1 MEPKDVP
8 DYFCGRLIYY
18 DDTEAMKF
26 VVYDGVRKLRF
37 TTRAAAEKWCVQK
50 ACALQPEALGEIM
63 RAFHHLARASIV
75 LRQLN
80 TKYPMDEREQLEA
93 ISVSA
98 RRMADALD
106 TIVSKYIPK

>member
-1 MEPKDVP
+1 MEPNGVP

-18 DDTEAMKF
+18 DDSEAMKF
-26 VVYDGVRKLRF
+26 VVYDGVNKVRF
-37 TTRAAAEKWCVQK
+37 TSRAAAEKWCVQK
-50 ACALQPEALGEIM
+50 ASELQTEALGEIM
-63 RAFHHLARASIV
+63 RAFHHLSRASMV